1 MFTRFRLI
9 RLHSHGALAL
19 ALVAAA
25 ATASLVASPSFA
37 KEKKPAAAP
46 AGAKI
51 TLSKPFMPIFV
62 AMNKAIEDAKKKP
75 EVLAAQQSLAAA
87 NTAYN
92 AATTTSA
99 RKTANAQR
107 DAAIAALGASVAAE
121 KAQLDGAFAAATT
134 PDDKYIAG
142 QLGAQ
147 FGALSQDRKLIRQGY
162 ETMLGS
168 GKYPAADVP
177 KLQSAIGEMCY
188 DLKDYA
194 CAQLQLTAAVAG
206 GQRSGNIE
214 VLLADSMIQ
223 QGQVTQGLQQLMTT
237 IQARKASGTFA
248 PEDWY
253 RRGLSAAY
261 KAKLLDQAAN
271 FSSALVEAYPSKD
284 NWGGAVSVLRLVAK
298 YEVQERLDLMRL
310 MARTH
315 SFAEGA
321 DYAEFIQAADPRRAP
336 AEVLVVLEEGL
347 AAGKLQAGDIFVS
360 EARTQAVARKKEDA
374 AALPGLEKLAMAPNA
389 TGNAVAA
396 TADAFLSN
404 SQPAKAEMLYSMAMQ
419 KGGVDMQRMLTR
431 LGIAQVDQGKYAEA
445 KANFIKI
452 EGIRKPLAQLWI
464 TYADQKAK
472 GG

>member
-1 MFTRFRLI
+1 MFSRFQRI
-9 RLHSHGALAL
+9 RQHSHGAVAL

-25 ATASLVASPSFA
+25 ASASLVVSPAFA
-37 KEKKPAAAP
+37 KDKKPPAAP
-46 AGAKI
+46 SAPKI
-51 TLSKPFMPIFV
+51 VLSKPFMPVFV
-62 AMNKAIEDAKKKP
+62 ALNKAIEEAKKKP
-75 EVLAAQQSLAAA
+75 DVLAAQQGLTGA
-87 NTAYN
+87 NSAYN
-92 AATTTSA
+92 AATTSSA
-99 RKTANAQR
+99 RKAANAQR
-107 DAAIAALGASVAAE
+107 DAAVAALGTAVAAE
-121 KAQLDGAFAAATT
+121 KAQLEGAYTAATT
-134 PDDKYIAG
+134 ADDKYVAG

-147 FGALSQDRKLIRQGY
+147 LGALAQDRSIIRRGY

-188 DLKDYA
+188 DLKDFA

-206 GQRSGNIE
+206 GQRSGNAE

-223 QGQVTQGLQQLMTT
+223 QGQINQGLQQLMAA
-237 IQARKASGTFA
+237 IQTRKAAGTLA

-315 SFAEGA
+315 SFAEGS

-347 AAGKLQAGDIFVS
+347 AAGKLQQSDIFVS
-360 EARTQAVARKKEDA
+360 EARTQAEARKKEDA
-374 AALPGLEKLAMAPNA
+374 AALPGLEKSAMMPSA
-389 TGNAVAA
+389 TGNMIAA
-396 TADAFLSN
+396 TGDAFLSN
-404 SQPAKAEMLYSMAMQ
+404 NQPAKAEMLYSLAMQ
-419 KGGVDMQRMLTR
+419 KGGVDLQRSLTR

-445 KANFIKI
+445 NANFAKI
-452 EGIRKPLAQLWI
+452 EGIRKPLAKLWI
-464 TYADQKAK
+464 TYTNQKAK